1 MMGEHQEQK
10 NLFSYAVDL
19 DKRIRNDHPL
29 RLIKE
34 RVDFDWVREEVRE
47 LYGKNGNVSVDPVI
61 IVKLLFLLY
70 YDNIRS
76 ERELMKII
84 PERLDYLW
92 FLGLNL
98 DDEIA
103 DHSVLS
109 KARSRWGKRLFEKL
123 FVRTIELCMQAGLVR
138 AETIHVDGSLVVAD
152 AARDSFLKADKQWIN
167 CLKSEFEV
175 QEKKLSKPLGNKHYQ
190 SKNQELINLTDPD
203 APCVSRN
210 KPGAKGEPRAYYK
223 VHRVVDNQCG
233 VITATETTPGD
244 VEENRKLEALIEQ
257 HERNTTSE
265 LNTVVADKQY
275 GTVDNFRKLQS
286 RGIETHM
293 GILHE
298 HTRKDHQ
305 EIFGKSRFQYDRQED
320 VYRCPAG
327 QKLYHRRYDPKR
339 QASEYHTRKG
349 TCEQCPA
356 KEQCTRAKTGRTI
369 MRHLGQELIDQ
380 GHAQSKSKQGRR
392 NMIRRK
398 WLVEGSFG
406 QATRHHFKRSRYR
419 RLWRQQ
425 IQDWLIASVQ
435 NIKKYIQTEYRQ
447 YPVAHTACVLT
458 PISRENRMFRKLV
471 AQFGTQDTS
480 TVFWS

>member
-203 APCVSRN
+203 APV
-210 KPGAKGEPRAYYK
+210 
-223 VHRVVDNQCG
+223 
-233 VITATETTPGD
+233 
-244 VEENRKLEALIEQ
+244 
-257 HERNTTSE
+257 
-265 LNTVVADKQY
+265 
-275 GTVDNFRKLQS
+275 
-286 RGIETHM
+286 
-293 GILHE
+293 
-298 HTRKDHQ
+298 
-305 EIFGKSRFQYDRQED
+305 
-320 VYRCPAG
+320 
-327 QKLYHRRYDPKR
+327 
-339 QASEYHTRKG
+339 
-349 TCEQCPA
+349 
-356 KEQCTRAKTGRTI
+356 
-369 MRHLGQELIDQ
+369 
-380 GHAQSKSKQGRR
+380 
-392 NMIRRK
+392 
-398 WLVEGSFG
+398 
-406 QATRHHFKRSRYR
+406 
-419 RLWRQQ
+419 
-425 IQDWLIASVQ
+425 
-435 NIKKYIQTEYRQ
+435 
-447 YPVAHTACVLT
+447 
-458 PISRENRMFRKLV
+458 
-471 AQFGTQDTS
+471 
-480 TVFWS
+480 